1 MEKPTHRLTV
11 HLDNGTSLIT
21 EDTFEDDD
29 ALDAA
34 GAVVQEIEDRD
45 NPWKFL
51 GHLVVNFRNI
61 VAVEVEAL

>member
-11 HLDNGTSLIT
+11 HLDNGKSLVT
-21 EDTFEDDD
+21 EETFADDD
-29 ALDAA
+29 AMDAA
-34 GAVVQEIEDRD
+34 GEVVAEIEDRE

-61 VAVEVEAL
+61 VAVEVEEL